1 MIALAPPGT
10 GLGQTLGNL
19 LQRKDGRTMVGLL
32 GRKLGITRVFLN
44 DGRWVEVTLL
54 QAGPCTV
61 VQRKTK
67 DNDGYEAVQA
77 GFEDVKEKRC
87 TKPLNGHFKKS
98 GVPPKRVL
106 REFRVDGA
114 EELKPGDEIR
124 LDMFKAGDR
133 VDVSGTSK
141 GKGFQ
146 GVQKRHAF
154 SGGPGTHGSN
164 FHRAPGSIGQS
175 AYPSKVI
182 RGKRMPGRMGNA
194 RVTTQNL
201 EVVDVDPEKNLL
213 VIRGSV
219 PGARGGL
226 VVVEH
231 SVKVKGTK

>member
-1 MIALAPPGT
+1 
-10 GLGQTLGNL
+10 
-19 LQRKDGRTMVGLL
+19 MVGLL

-61 VQRKTK
+61 VQRKTI
-67 DNDGYEAVQA
+67 DSDGYEAVQV
-77 GFEDVKEKRC
+77 GFEDAKAKRC
-87 TKPLNGHFKKS
+87 TKPLTGHFKKS
-98 GVPPKRVL
+98 GVTPKRVL

-114 EELKPGDEIR
+114 EALKPGDEIR

-146 GVQKRHAF
+146 GVQKRHGF
-154 SGGPGTHGSN
+154 KGGPGGHGSN

-182 RGKRMPGRMGNA
+182 RGKRMPGRMGNGK
-194 RVTTQNL
+194 VTTQNL
-201 EVVDVDPEKNLL
+201 EVVEVDPEKNLL
-213 VIRGSV
+213 LIRGSV